1 MSSHLSLGLES
12 EGWVLSKADSRLFQ
26 PGMTTFAHS
35 VRAHTRLFMLP
46 VDADTQDCIYSA
58 YTCIHVRF
66 VYVPSVWCVHMHPQN
81 RAEGAKNPLAPL
93 GPDPISESDVD
104 QGSEGPHDPSPWP

>member
-46 VDADTQDCIYSA
+46 VDADTQDCIYSV

-66 VYVPSVWCVHMHPQN
+66 VYVPSVWCVHMHPP
-81 RAEGAKNPLAPL
+81 RIGLRVPKIL
-93 GPDPISESDVD
+93 
-104 QGSEGPHDPSPWP
+104 